1 MVDGGG
7 DVDDTWPMLARFLA
21 AVDGSPVGVIPAA
34 RPRER
39 WDEAV
44 AGGTDRL
51 SAHDYERVEPLT
63 DLAALGLDDL
73 RATAG
78 VYVVVGDPGRLVAR
92 LERAGVA
99 GLLGPFVG
107 GGGPL
112 HVEGSAAPAAGATTA
127 DDGDAAG
134 LDLLSGWD
142 VRVGYEG
149 DQAAQI
155 EAAEAAGRPRLA
167 VPPRS
172 GVAVVDGTVAVVGYE
187 PVLAVRD
194 GAAERLVMD
203 DELALDG

>member
-1 MVDGGG
+1 MIDGGG
-7 DVDDTWPMLARFLA
+7 DVDDTWPTLAHFLA
-21 AVDGSPVGVIPAA
+21 AVDGGPVGVVPAA

-39 WDEAV
+39 WDEALED
-44 AGGTDRL
+44 GTDRL
-51 SAHDYERVEPLT
+51 GAHDHDRVDPLT
-63 DLAALGLDDL
+63 DLEPLGLDDL

-78 VYVVVGDPGRLVAR
+78 VYVVGGDPGRLVAR

-112 HVEGSAAPAAGATTA
+112 YVEGSAAPAVGATSA
-127 DDGDAAG
+127 DDEDAAG
-134 LDLLSGWD
+134 LDLLSDWD

-149 DQAAQI
+149 DRAAQL

-172 GVAVVDGTVAVVGYE
+172 GVAVVDGTVDVVGYE
-187 PVLAVRD
+187 PVLAIRD
-194 GAAERLVMD
+194 GAVERLVMD